1 MTTFDSAKET
11 EALFGQ
17 AARALNLTDDSYAI
31 VKSALRQAFVTGID
45 WQIDQEIVELDK
57 ELKEL
62 DKKLDEKIA
71 QFWANC

>member
-11 EALFGQ
+11 EKLSDQ

-31 VKSALRQAFVTGID
+31 VKSALRQAFVMAIN
-45 WQIDQEIVELDK
+45 WQIDQEIAELDQ

-62 DKKLDEKIA
+62 DKKLDEKID
-71 QFWANC
+71 QMWANC